1 MGPWKRHTRDVS
13 VEIPA
18 VVRSLFIV
26 DFDILRQEGGVF
38 TELDSQSDLLS
49 LV

>member
-1 MGPWKRHTRDVS
+1 MEEVYQRRLCGDTGCS
-13 VEIPA
+13 A

-38 TELDSQSDLLS
+38 TELDSQSGLLS